1 MVAGNDRW
9 AVLRNVV
16 KPLHP
21 RPPDDSQNWAD
32 QDPLEEPVEHV
43 TSRDVCEPHR
53 SWQPPP
59 RLPGSATVRPVARP
73 LWSGTLR
80 TADQQGNVS
89 LQITVRRMTFAG

>member
-16 KPLHP
+16 EALHP

-53 SWQPPP
+53 SWQPS
-59 RLPGSATVRPVARP
+59 RATPGICHGETRRAASLVRKIKD
-73 LWSGTLR
+73 S
-80 TADQQGNVS
+80 
-89 LQITVRRMTFAG
+89 